1 MHLFKNAMEFK
12 KLATLLFFF
21 LNRNMFFA
29 GGFMNFFENI

>member
-12 KLATLLFFF
+12 KLATLLFF
-21 LNRNMFFA
+21 LNRKVFFA